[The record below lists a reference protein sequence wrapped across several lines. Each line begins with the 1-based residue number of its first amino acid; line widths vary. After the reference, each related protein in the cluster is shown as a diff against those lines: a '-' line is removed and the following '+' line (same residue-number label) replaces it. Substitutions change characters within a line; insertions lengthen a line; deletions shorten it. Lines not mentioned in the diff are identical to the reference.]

1 MRLQSSGNVVAVELQ
16 RAKRKMRGTRHAKS
30 TTKGGTI
37 MKTSSWIRLA
47 AVCGAGVALLC
58 SGIARAQNCEDP
70 KVLRFSIIPTQETVR
85 ELTLY
90 KPVMDLLS
98 KNTGKKIEFY
108 LPTSYSSVVEAL
120 LGKWVDIAVLG
131 PESYVIARGKEP
143 SVEVFATYYKKA
155 LGIQEAGPGY
165 KSLLISKKGSKFTT
179 IESTKGTV
187 MLLVDPA
194 STSGALIPEAVFA
207 GKVVKT
213 PLKTYF
219 SRVAFSGGHDLST
232 LAVADG
238 KADVAFVASHRF
250 MNTIQTGKVKLEDFN
265 ILWSSPLLPQD
276 PFVYRNT
283 LCGPLKEKIAQT
295 FLTLDSTPEGK
306 KYLENVD
313 SEKFVK
319 MVDADYNIIREAGV
333 K

>member
-1 MRLQSSGNVVAVELQ
+1 MQPPL
-16 RAKRKMRGTRHAKS
+16 TRVTSLSVRSRRRMLS
-30 TTKGGTI
+30 TLTAAAI
-37 MKTSSWIRLA
+37 SLLA
-47 AVCGAGVALLC
+47 ALGPSQAA
-58 SGIARAQNCEDP
+58 AQACEDP
-70 KVLRFSIIPTQETVR
+70 KVLKFSIIPTQETIR

-108 LPTSYSSVVEAL
+108 MPTSYASVVEAL
-120 LGKWVDIAVLG
+120 MGKWVDVAVLG
-131 PESYVIARGKEP
+131 PESYVIAHNRDA
-143 SVEVFATYYKKA
+143 SIEVFATYYKKKV
-155 LGIQEAGPGY
+155 GVQEAGPGY
-165 KSLLISKKGSKFTT
+165 KSLLITKKGSKF
-179 IESTKGTV
+179 SSLDSLKGSV

-207 GKVVKT
+207 KEVVKM
-213 PLKTYF
+213 PLKDYF

-250 MNTIQTGKVKLEDFN
+250 MNTIATGKVKLDDFN
-265 ILWSSPLLPQD
+265 LLWSSPLIPQD
-276 PFVYRNT
+276 PFVYRGS
-283 LCGPLKEKIAQT
+283 LCAPLKEQIAKT
-295 FLTLDSTPEGK
+295 FLTLDTVPDGQ
-306 KYLENVD
+306 KYLENVE

-319 MVDADYNIIREAGV
+319 MTDKDYDIIRKAGV

>member
-1 MRLQSSGNVVAVELQ
+1 MFTLPGKFMRI
-16 RAKRKMRGTRHAKS
+16 RG
-30 TTKGGTI
+30 
-37 MKTSSWIRLA
+37 WL
-47 AVCGAGVALLC
+47 GAALL
-58 SGIARAQNCEDP
+58 GALAGGLPAGGYAQNCENP
-70 KVLRFSIIPTQETVR
+70 NVLKFSIIPTQESIR

-108 LPTSYSSVVEAL
+108 MPTSYSSVVEAL
-120 LGKWVDIAVLG
+120 MGKWVDIAMLG

-143 SVEVFATYYKKA
+143 TIEVFGTYSKNKD
-155 LGIQEAGPGY
+155 GVQEAGPGY
-165 KSLLISKKGSKFTT
+165 KSMLITKKGSKFTS
-179 IESTKGTV
+179 IDSLKGSV

-207 GKVVKT
+207 PKVLKM
-213 PLKTYF
+213 PLKQYF

-238 KADVAFVASHRF
+238 KADAAFVASHRF
-250 MNTIQTGKVKLEDFN
+250 MNTVKTGKVKVEDFN

-283 LCGPLKEKIAQT
+283 LCADLKDKIAQT
-295 FLTLDSTPEGK
+295 FWTLEKTPEGK

-319 MVDADYNIIREAGV
+319 MTDADYNIIREAGV